1 MMSQL
6 TDRSRESFAPLL
18 APTPDRG
25 RVIVTAVVAV
35 AVILSVG
42 LLIRSSQF
50 DFAVVQFFNGFH
62 TGAIG
67 AVTNAV
73 YELFDPVPAILG
85 TAVLTAI
92 ILAAT
97 RNLRFAS
104 TFAVT
109 IAATWLSLAVAKL
122 IVQRPRPDASLLPFP
137 FDPAQVDASYPSG
150 HTAFITALVVTIVMA
165 TAAGPARRWAT
176 VMGGLLIL
184 GVGASLMIDGVHNPS
199 DVLASMLW
207 GIAVAPL
214 ARMLWV
220 SVVLPR
226 FNRVSQNP

>member
-1 MMSQL
+1 MMSRL
-6 TDRSRESFAPLL
+6 TAGSRESSAPLL
-18 APTPDRG
+18 AQTPDRG
-25 RVIVTAVVAV
+25 RVIVTAAV
-35 AVILSVG
+35 AVTIILSVG
-42 LLIRSSQF
+42 LLIRNSQF

-73 YELFDPVPAILG
+73 YVLFGPVPAILG
-85 TAVLTAI
+85 TAVVTVI
-92 ILAAT
+92 VLAAT
-97 RNLRFAS
+97 RNLRLAS

-109 IAATWLSLAVAKL
+109 IAATWLSLAAAKL

-150 HTAFITALVVTIVMA
+150 HTAFVTALVVTIVLA
-165 TAAGPARRWAT
+165 TAAGPARRWA
-176 VMGGLLIL
+176 VVVGGLLIL
-184 GVGASLMIDGVHNPS
+184 GVGVSLMIDGVHYPS

-207 GIAVAPL
+207 GIAVAPF

-220 SVVLPR
+220 SAVLPR
-226 FNRVSQNP
+226 FNRVSKGL